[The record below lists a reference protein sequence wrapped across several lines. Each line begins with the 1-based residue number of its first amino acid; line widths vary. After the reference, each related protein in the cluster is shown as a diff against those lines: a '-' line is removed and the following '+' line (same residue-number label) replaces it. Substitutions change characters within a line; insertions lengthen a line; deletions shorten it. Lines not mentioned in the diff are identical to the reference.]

1 MIEAVGL
8 TKRYGDKTAVYNLSF
23 QVRPG
28 AVTGFLGPNGSGKS
42 TTMRMILGLDN
53 PTSGQ
58 VTIGGFPYRKLP
70 NAPRQVGALL
80 DAKAVHGG
88 RSARNHLLS
97 LAQLS
102 GIPARRVDEVLGVVG
117 LQDVA
122 RKRSKGFSLGMG
134 QRLGIAAALLGD
146 PQVLLFDEPV
156 NGLDPEGILWV
167 RNLMKALAAEG
178 RTVFVSSHLM
188 SEMALT
194 ADQLI
199 VIGRGQLLSDMSVRD
214 FISANS
220 ADFARVRTPDT
231 EPQLREKLT
240 SALTEVGG
248 HVMPEQDGGLRVT
261 GLPLPRISDIAHDT
275 DVRLW
280 ELSPHQASLEEA
292 YMRMTQGAV
301 DYRSTID
308 QKAGLMQQL
317 PPGAQPPMPVPGQGQ
332 PGWYAPPSPQHGGQP
347 FGMGQPR
354 RIPTAP
360 RTRTAPLRR
369 PARRYRARTGP
380 GTPDPAGAD
389 TAAPGPGS
397 RCPAGSGR
405 GRDPGPC
412 RPRPR
417 PLLPRRHRPD
427 QARGRPM
434 STPQPPM
441 PQAAAPYAGY
451 TSPIPVVRTHLGHAL
466 ASEWTKIKSVR
477 STLWTLGVFVVLVIG
492 IGLLAA
498 VVVSNSS
505 SELHGENP
513 LSYGFFGLLLG
524 CMCIITLGVLT
535 TASEYGTGM
544 IRTTM
549 TACPSRGRVLAAK
562 SIVFFTVAFV
572 VTLVSSVFIAFVDA
586 SLLEGNGAKDPS
598 AGEWLKGTVG
608 VSLYI
613 ALLGLLSLIIGS
625 IIRHSAGAITVM
637 IGAVLAPLVIA
648 LFMFSQSLEDVRQKL
663 FEYSIPNQLSVFYSN
678 SLTDSGPSGWDP
690 LWIIVGVTA
699 LAFAGA
705 VALLEQRDV

>member
-53 PTSGQ
+53 PTAGH
-58 VTIGGFPYRKLP
+58 VTIGGYPYRKLP

-88 RSARNHLLS
+88 RAARNHLLC

-102 GIPARRVDEVLGVVG
+102 GIPAKRVDEVLGVVG

-122 RKRSKGFSLGMG
+122 KKRSKGFSLGMG

-194 ADQLI
+194 ADHLI
-199 VIGRGQLLSDMSVRD
+199 VIGRGQLLADMSVTD

-231 EPQLREKLT
+231 EPQQREKL
-240 SALTEVGG
+240 SAALTESGG
-248 HVMPEQDGGLRVT
+248 HVLPEQDGALRVT
-261 GLPLPRISDIAHDT
+261 GLPLPRISDIAHDH

-308 QKAGLMQQL
+308 QKEGLQQPL

-332 PGWYAPPSPQHGGQP
+332 PGWYAPPPPQQGGHP
-347 FGMGQPR
+347 FTTPPQGAPGQ
-354 RIPTAP
+354 AP
-360 RTRTAPLRR
+360 AGPYG
-369 PARRYRARTGP
+369 AP
-380 GTPDPAGAD
+380 GTPGAPV
-389 TAAPGPGS
+389 TAPAAPGASGAGTPNPYAQ
-397 RCPAGSGR
+397 PAG
-405 GRDPGPC
+405 
-412 RPRPR
+412 
-417 PLLPRRHRPD
+417 
-427 QARGRPM
+427 
-434 STPQPPM
+434 QPPQM
-441 PQAAAPYAGY
+441 PAQPAGQAPQAPAMPAGQAPQTPAAPAARAPQAG
-451 TSPIPVVRTHLGHAL
+451 PGAP
-466 ASEWTKIKSVR
+466 
-477 STLWTLGVFVVLVIG
+477 
-492 IGLLAA
+492 AA
-498 VVVSNSS
+498 Q
-505 SELHGENP
+505 
-513 LSYGFFGLLLG
+513 
-524 CMCIITLGVLT
+524 
-535 TASEYGTGM
+535 A
-544 IRTTM
+544 
-549 TACPSRGRVLAAK
+549 
-562 SIVFFTVAFV
+562 
-572 VTLVSSVFIAFVDA
+572 
-586 SLLEGNGAKDPS
+586 GAGAPS
-598 AGEWLKGTVG
+598 A
-608 VSLYI
+608 
-613 ALLGLLSLIIGS
+613 AP
-625 IIRHSAGAITVM
+625 SAM
-637 IGAVLAPLVIA
+637 PPQAPAPAPTSDLTKP
-648 LFMFSQSLEDVRQKL
+648 EDPR
-663 FEYSIPNQLSVFYSN
+663 
-678 SLTDSGPSGWDP
+678 
-690 LWIIVGVTA
+690 
-699 LAFAGA
+699 
-705 VALLEQRDV
+705 

>member
-23 QVRPG
+23 RVRPG

-53 PTSGQ
+53 PTAGH
-58 VTIGGFPYRKLP
+58 VTIGGHPYRRLP

-122 RKRSKGFSLGMG
+122 KRRSKGFSLGMG

-194 ADQLI
+194 ADHLI
-199 VIGRGQLLSDMSVRD
+199 VIGRGQLLADMSVTD

-240 SALTEVGG
+240 SALTEAGG
-248 HVMPEQDGGLRVT
+248 HVLPEQDGALRVT
-261 GLPLPRISDIAHDT
+261 GLALPRISDIAHES

-292 YMRMTQGAV
+292 YMRMTQGVV

-308 QKAGLMQQL
+308 QKAGLQQPL

-332 PGWYAPPSPQHGGQP
+332 PGWYAPPPQPGGLPAPAPQGAP
-347 FGMGQPR
+347 GQ
-354 RIPTAP
+354 A
-360 RTRTAPLRR
+360 
-369 PARRYRARTGP
+369 
-380 GTPDPAGAD
+380 PAGPYGAP
-389 TAAPGPGS
+389 AAPG
-397 RCPAGSGR
+397 A
-405 GRDPGPC
+405 
-412 RPRPR
+412 
-417 PLLPRRHRPD
+417 
-427 QARGRPM
+427 
-434 STPQPPM
+434 
-441 PQAAAPYAGY
+441 
-451 TSPIPVVRTHLGHAL
+451 
-466 ASEWTKIKSVR
+466 
-477 STLWTLGVFVVLVIG
+477 
-492 IGLLAA
+492 
-498 VVVSNSS
+498 
-505 SELHGENP
+505 
-513 LSYGFFGLLLG
+513 
-524 CMCIITLGVLT
+524 
-535 TASEYGTGM
+535 
-544 IRTTM
+544 
-549 TACPSRGRVLAAK
+549 
-562 SIVFFTVAFV
+562 
-572 VTLVSSVFIAFVDA
+572 
-586 SLLEGNGAKDPS
+586 PS
-598 AGEWLKGTVG
+598 AGAP
-608 VSLYI
+608 SDNPY
-613 ALLGLLSLIIGS
+613 ARQAS
-625 IIRHSAGAITVM
+625 SAPATPP
-637 IGAVLAPLVIA
+637 AAPATPPAAPATPPAAPAAPAAPASAADPSPAPVTDPTK
-648 LFMFSQSLEDVRQKL
+648 SEDAR
-663 FEYSIPNQLSVFYSN
+663 
-678 SLTDSGPSGWDP
+678 
-690 LWIIVGVTA
+690 
-699 LAFAGA
+699 
-705 VALLEQRDV
+705 

>member
-28 AVTGFLGPNGSGKS
+28 SVTGFLGPNGSGKS

-58 VTIGGFPYRKLP
+58 VTIGGHPYRRLP

-122 RKRSKGFSLGMG
+122 KKRSKGFSLGMG

-194 ADQLI
+194 ADHLI
-199 VIGRGQLLSDMSVRD
+199 VIGRGQLLADMSVTD

-231 EPQLREKLT
+231 EPQLREKLGA
-240 SALTEVGG
+240 ALTGAGG
-248 HVMPEQDGGLRVT
+248 HVLPEQDGALRVM
-261 GLPLPRISDIAHDT
+261 GLPLPRISDLAHEAG
-275 DVRLW
+275 VRLW

-308 QKAGLMQQL
+308 QKAGLQQPL
-317 PPGAQPPMPVPGQGQ
+317 PPGAEPPMPVPGQGQ
-332 PGWYAPPSPQHGGQP
+332 PGWYAPPPPQQGGQP
-347 FGMGQPR
+347 FAM
-354 RIPTAP
+354 
-360 RTRTAPLRR
+360 
-369 PARRYRARTGP
+369 PAGGP
-380 GTPDPAGAD
+380 GAPAGPYGGAPAGAYG
-389 TAAPGPGS
+389 APGA
-397 RCPAGSGR
+397 PAGQGA
-405 GRDPGPC
+405 PGANPYAQ
-412 RPRPR
+412 PAP
-417 PLLPRRHRPD
+417 
-427 QARGRPM
+427 QAPAAQAPA
-434 STPQPPM
+434 PQPPA
-441 PQAAAPYAGY
+441 PQAQAPAAPPAPAAAP
-451 TSPIPVVRTHLGHAL
+451 
-466 ASEWTKIKSVR
+466 
-477 STLWTLGVFVVLVIG
+477 
-492 IGLLAA
+492 
-498 VVVSNSS
+498 
-505 SELHGENP
+505 
-513 LSYGFFGLLLG
+513 
-524 CMCIITLGVLT
+524 T
-535 TASEYGTGM
+535 TT
-544 IRTTM
+544 
-549 TACPSRGRVLAAK
+549 P
-562 SIVFFTVAFV
+562 
-572 VTLVSSVFIAFVDA
+572 DA
-586 SLLEGNGAKDPS
+586 SSPASSPAADTNQP
-598 AGEWLKGTVG
+598 
-608 VSLYI
+608 
-613 ALLGLLSLIIGS
+613 
-625 IIRHSAGAITVM
+625 
-637 IGAVLAPLVIA
+637 
-648 LFMFSQSLEDVRQKL
+648 EDAR
-663 FEYSIPNQLSVFYSN
+663 
-678 SLTDSGPSGWDP
+678 
-690 LWIIVGVTA
+690 
-699 LAFAGA
+699 
-705 VALLEQRDV
+705 